1 MAGGSNWNRLSLVM
15 MGAGFAALVAAVVL
29 FTLQLVGV
37 SDVGG
42 KSGPDT
48 GTAFNAAKF
57 LEAPPP
63 PPPTPTGVP
72 PSDAPVVRLVIPKIG
87 VDAPVQVKS
96 VDPDGVMQAPDG
108 PWNVAW
114 YDFSSK
120 PGFGGNVV
128 FSGHVDY
135 HNVGP
140 AVFWDLGDLDA
151 DDVIEVRLED
161 GTVYRYRVVAKEAFD
176 ASSAPIERIVG
187 PTPVES
193 VTIITCTGTFDA
205 STRQY
210 DRRLVVRAERVVE
223 PAGGPS
229 AAGAGS

>member
-1 MAGGSNWNRLSLVM
+1 MAGGSNWNRLSLAM
-15 MGAGFAALVAAVVL
+15 MASGFAALVAAAVL
-29 FTLQLVGV
+29 FALQLIGFA
-37 SDVGG
+37 DVGG
-42 KSGPDT
+42 KSGPET
-48 GTAFNAAKF
+48 GTGFNAAKF
-57 LEAPPP
+57 LEAPPA

-72 PSDAPVVRLVIPKIG
+72 PSEAPVARLVIPKIG
-87 VDAPVQVKS
+87 VDAPVQVKG

-135 HNVGP
+135 RNVGP
-140 AVFWDLGDLDA
+140 AVFWDLGDLQQ
-151 DDVIEVRLED
+151 DDVVEVRLED
-161 GTVYRYRVVAKEAFD
+161 GTVYRYRVVAKETFD
-176 ASSAPIERIVG
+176 ASSAPIDRIVG

-193 VTIITCTGTFDA
+193 VTIITCAGTFDA

-210 DRRLVVRAERVVE
+210 DRRLVVRAERIAE
-223 PAGGPS
+223 AAPGEPS
-229 AAGAGS
+229 ATGG